1 MVLIANTFCIL
12 VTCNIETN
20 IVSARELSNLE
31 VCVIANEVRVKQSLL
46 NINRLP
52 ACCRQASSYR
62 LRNDDPCYVLLQ
74 TLYIALR
81 IMEPFKNKFLLTG
94 IYLLIGINILL
105 GQGIRFDHYAVKDGI
120 SQSEVLSVFQDSERY
135 MWFGTQNGLNKF
147 DGYSFEN
154 YFFDPS
160 DTNTISSSWI
170 FDITEDDNGFLWIGT
185 KGGLN
190 RFDKKTG
197 LFTRVSTIDGNTT
210 DNNNFIY
217 GIASDSSNIYVN
229 QLSTLSILNFNT
241 GLLETYTNS
250 FEPERGLYDV
260 GFPIIKDSRGLIWM
274 GSLNGLSC
282 FDLQNKQFK
291 NYTHSGSDTGT
302 ISDNNITALFE
313 DNHGNILIGTGN
325 GLNIYNPKSKK
336 ISRYY
341 HDNNRPGSLSHNFI
355 RSIAQDH
362 TGAIWIGTDGGGL
375 NKMTY
380 DVSTGSANFIHFRSG
395 SNKTDFIS
403 HDIVYSLF
411 EDKSDNLWIGTVA
424 GINKTDLKKKSIET
438 YLKSD
443 NPNSVNLLDNV
454 IASVYQDS
462 EGKLWIGNWGKG
474 LNILDRSTNEVIY
487 YTSELTG
494 RMHIPQNHVHVIFED
509 SKSRIW
515 LGTRDGVSVFD
526 KQRSIFIPVQ
536 IYFNAPDFNYFNN
549 NRVYCIVEDYRGKIW
564 IGTGNGIIILN
575 TETKVPLL
583 IKMGDETDL
592 AITNNLVYSLLEDRD
607 RNMWIATSNGL
618 NMYVP
623 SENRIHYY
631 VNDPDSSNT
640 LCDNYVISL
649 CEDRSGN
656 IWIGTSSGI
665 NRFNKADSLF
675 LHYTV
680 KDGLPSNIIYDII
693 KDGNEN
699 LWFSTGSGLAMKNPD
714 ENALETFLVEDK
726 FLGKEF
732 NLKAVF
738 KAADGEMFFGGIDG
752 LVSFYP
758 DSLVDNNYI
767 PPVRITS
774 LEKETNGIRQVIN
787 PYSDRISLSYRDY
800 SFTIEFSA
808 LDFTN
813 SDKNRYS
820 YQMKGISDS
829 WIEIG
834 NRRFAHFAKLPPGEY
849 RFNVKGTNNDG
860 VWNNEGT
867 GINITISPPWWRNKY
882 AYMLYIVFII
892 AGIILVIRIRE
903 KKLTREKKILEE
915 KIKER
920 TSEIAQQKELVEE
933 SEAKLR
939 STISSIDDLVFV
951 LDKAGIFQEFYN
963 PGIHK
968 VLYPE
973 VESYIGKHFNSVGF
987 PELIVQKLTNAFREL
1002 MEKDSFE
1009 EFDYSVEKEN
1019 KVFWFNAKISPRRNA
1034 KGTLLGVTIVSR
1046 NITGRKQ
1053 SEEQLKKLNT
1063 TKDTFFSILAHDLKN
1078 PFSSLHSMSEM
1089 IVANYHDL
1097 EDEDKIMAL
1106 KKIHKSSEQIF
1117 NLLENLLT
1125 WSNSQRGHIQYSPE
1139 KFNISIL
1146 IRINL
1151 NLNKLPA
1158 EKKGVVLTTNI
1169 GDDLQAY
1176 GDREMTNTII
1186 RNLINNAVKFSNK
1199 GGTVEI
1205 KIHDKIELFEIV
1217 VSDKGVGMSA
1227 GNVKKLFHIE
1237 EKYKSVGTAGES
1249 GTGLG
1254 LVLCKEFVNKNG
1266 GEIWCKTKEGSGTEF
1281 HFTIPRYTD

>member
-1 MVLIANTFCIL
+1 MYYLARLFVSYTTLNLKLLVL
-12 VTCNIETN
+12 VHSNIETD
-20 IVSARELSNLE
+20 VVLKKR
-31 VCVIANEVRVKQSLL
+31 K
-46 NINRLP
+46 
-52 ACCRQASSYR
+52 SYR
-62 LRNDDPCYVLLQ
+62 N
-74 TLYIALR
+74 IS
-81 IMEPFKNKFLLTG
+81 ILTG
-94 IYLLIGINILL
+94 IYLLISINISL
-105 GQGIRFDHYAVKDGI
+105 GQGMQFDHYAVKDGI
-120 SQSEVLSVFQDSERY
+120 SQSVILSVFQDSERY

-147 DGYSFEN
+147 DGYSFVN

-160 DTNTISSSWI
+160 DTTTISSSWI
-170 FDITEDDNGFLWIGT
+170 FDITEDDNGVLWIGT

-197 LFTRVSTIDGNTT
+197 LFTRVSTTIGNTAG
-210 DNNNFIY
+210 NSNFIY
-217 GIASDSSNIYVN
+217 GITSDLSNIYVN

-241 GLLETYTNS
+241 GSLETYKNS
-250 FEPERGLYDV
+250 FEPENALYDV

-274 GSLNGLSC
+274 GSVNGLSS
-282 FDLQNKQFK
+282 FDMKTKQFT
-291 NYTHSGSDTGT
+291 NYTHDENEPGR
-302 ISDNNITALFE
+302 ISDNNITALCE
-313 DNHGNILIGTGN
+313 DSNGNILIGTGN
-325 GLNIYNPKSKK
+325 GLNIYNTKLKT
-336 ISRYY
+336 ISSYY
-341 HDNNRPGSLSHNFI
+341 HDSNRQGGLSHNLI

-380 DVSTGSANFIHFRSG
+380 DESTGYANFIQFRSG
-395 SNKTDFIS
+395 SNKTDFVC

-411 EDKSDNLWIGTVA
+411 EDKSENMWIGTVA
-424 GINKTDLKKKSIET
+424 GINKTDLKRKSIET

-443 NPNSVNLLDNV
+443 SPNSIELLDNV

-462 EGKLWIGNWGKG
+462 EGDMWIGNWGKG
-474 LNILDRSTNEVIY
+474 LNILDRSTNEVIH

-494 RMHIPQNHVHVIFED
+494 KMHIPQNHVHVIFED

-515 LGTRDGVSVFD
+515 LGTRNGISIFD
-526 KQRSIFIPVQ
+526 KQRNLFVPVQ
-536 IYFNAPDFNYFNN
+536 IYFNAPDFNYFSN
-549 NRVYCIVEDYRGKIW
+549 NRVYCIVEDYQGKIW
-564 IGTGNGIIILN
+564 VGTGNGIIILN
-575 TETKVPLL
+575 TETKIPT
-583 IKMGDETDL
+583 IIQMGNETEL

-607 RNMWIATSNGL
+607 LNMWIATSNGL

-623 SENRIHYY
+623 SENRFHYY
-631 VNDPDSSNT
+631 FNNPDSSNT
-640 LCDNYVISL
+640 LCDNYTISL
-649 CEDRSGN
+649 CEDRGGN

-675 LHYTV
+675 SHYTL

-714 ENALETFLVEDK
+714 ENTLETFLVKDK

-738 KAADGEMFFGGIDG
+738 KATDGEMFFGGIDG

-758 DSLVDNNYI
+758 DSLIDNNYI
-767 PPVRITS
+767 PHIRITS
-774 LEKETNGIRQVIN
+774 LVKETKGIRQEIN

-800 SFTIEFSA
+800 SFTIQFSA

-813 SDKNRYS
+813 SAKNRYS
-820 YQMKGISDS
+820 YQMEGISDS
-829 WIEIG
+829 WIDIG

-860 VWNNEGT
+860 VWNSEGV
-867 GINITISPPWWRNKY
+867 GINITISPPWWRSKY
-882 AYMLYIVFII
+882 AYMLYIVFIVV
-892 AGIILVIRIRE
+892 IIFLVIRIRE
-903 KKLTREKKILEE
+903 KKLTREKRVLEQ

-933 SEAKLR
+933 SKAKLS

-951 LDKAGIFQEFYN
+951 LDKAGVFQEFYN

-968 VLYPE
+968 ILYPE
-973 VESYIGKHFNSVGF
+973 VDSYIGKHFDSVGF
-987 PELIVQKLTNAFREL
+987 PELIVQKLTNAFSEL
-1002 MEKDSFE
+1002 LDKDSFE

-1019 KVFWFNAKISPRRNA
+1019 IIFWFNAKISPRRNA

-1046 NITGRKQ
+1046 DITERKQ
-1053 SEEQLKKLNT
+1053 SEEQLKKLNA

-1078 PFSSLHSMSEM
+1078 PFSSLHSMSE
-1089 IVANYHDL
+1089 ILVANYHDL

-1106 KKIHKSSEQIF
+1106 KKMHKSSEQIF
-1117 NLLENLLT
+1117 SLLENLLT
-1125 WSNSQRGHIQYSPE
+1125 WSNSQRGHIQYTPE
-1139 KFNISIL
+1139 IFNLSML
-1146 IRINL
+1146 IKINM

-1158 EKKGVVLTTNI
+1158 DKKGVALTTNFA
-1169 GDDLQAY
+1169 DDLQAF
-1176 GDREMTNTII
+1176 GDREMTNTVI
-1186 RNLINNAVKFSNK
+1186 RNLINNAIKFSNK
-1199 GGTVEI
+1199 GGTVEM
-1205 KIHDKIELFEIV
+1205 KILDKRELFEIV
-1217 VSDKGVGMSA
+1217 VSDRGVGISA
-1227 GNVKKLFHIE
+1227 GNVKKLFQIE
-1237 EKYKSVGTAGES
+1237 EKHKSVGTAGES

-1254 LVLCKEFVNKNG
+1254 LVLCKEFVDKNG

-1281 HFTIPRYTD
+1281 HFTIPRYSD